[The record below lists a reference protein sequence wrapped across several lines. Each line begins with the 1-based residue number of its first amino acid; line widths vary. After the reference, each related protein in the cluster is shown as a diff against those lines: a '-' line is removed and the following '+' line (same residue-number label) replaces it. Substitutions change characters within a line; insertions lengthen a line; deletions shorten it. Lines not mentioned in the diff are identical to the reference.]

1 MNSQSEEDY
10 LKAVYHL
17 EKENLSVSTNS
28 LASYL
33 NMKPSSVSD
42 MLKKLA
48 EKKYI
53 NYEKYK
59 GTSLTKK
66 GKSIALKI
74 IRKHRLWESFLVDKL
89 GFSWASVHSIAE
101 QLEHI
106 KSEELIDKLDEFLD
120 FPKYDPHGDPI
131 PAKNGSI
138 EKLNQKLLIDF
149 VENETGIIKGVKKA
163 TPSLLNYL
171 DDLKINLGDIV
182 KVEKIIDFDRSFII
196 NIKNK
201 KITVSEK
208 ICKNQHLEIYDR
220 YN

>member
-17 EKENLSVSTNS
+17 EAENLSVSTNS

-53 NYEKYK
+53 NYQKYK

-66 GKSIALKI
+66 GKLIALKI

-106 KSEELIDKLDEFLD
+106 NSEELIDKLDEFLD

-171 DDLKINLGDIV
+171 DDIKINLGDIV

-208 ICKNQHLEIYDR
+208 ICKNLHLEIYDR

>member
-17 EKENLSVSTNS
+17 EAENLSVSTNS

-53 NYEKYK
+53 NYQKYK

-66 GKSIALKI
+66 GKLIALKI
-74 IRKHRLWESFLVDKL
+74 IRKHRLWESFLVEKL

-106 KSEELIDKLDEFLD
+106 NSEELIDKLDEFLD

-171 DDLKINLGDIV
+171 DDIKINLGDIV

-208 ICKNQHLEIYDR
+208 ICKNLLLEIYD
-220 YN
+220 